1 MISPRIRA
9 LRFLRPRYCHAFAF
23 LCLGATGMLHNSLFA
38 QQPTA
43 IALASNAL
51 STSAAFSVTGANSED
66 QPTHIEVGHVLF
78 INARTRVTRIYVANP
93 AVLDSYIVSPKQV
106 LFTAKAAGV
115 TSVVLW
121 DEKNQAQTYTVSC
134 DPELS
139 ALRTSIKN
147 ALPKES
153 ISVAAQD
160 GRIILTGMVSSQASA
175 DAAEKLAALFG
186 KDILNSLVVNSATA
200 KQVRLKVRFIEVD
213 RSRLNQFGINIF
225 APGGTSTLGS
235 GTTSQF
241 PSTAS
246 FSNNSGTGSSAGS
259 GTLTVS
265 DALNFLFYS
274 TKTNV
279 GVSIQDLENKQVL
292 QILAEP
298 TITTLN
304 GQSASFLAGGEF
316 PFPVVQGSTG
326 GATSITIQFRP
337 FGVRLAFTPKVNVDG
352 SIELKVAPEVSALD
366 YTNAVS
372 ISGYTIPAIATK
384 HIDTQVVMRSGQSFA
399 ISGLLDRRTTDS
411 LARTPGIA
419 SIPFIGAL
427 FHSKGVT
434 LSTSELIVVV
444 TPTIV
449 DPLNDT
455 STPNE
460 PETVRPF
467 LSPTAF
473 DRTLPA
479 SLGKQ

>member
-1 MISPRIRA
+1 MIFLPKRA
-9 LRFLRPRYCHAFAF
+9 LRFFPSRYGRAFAL
-23 LCLGATGMLHNSLFA
+23 LCLGATGILQSRLFA
-38 QQPTA
+38 QQPAAT
-43 IALASNAL
+43 ALASNAI
-51 STSAAFSVTGANSED
+51 SANAAFSITGADNGD

-78 INARTRVTRIYVANP
+78 LNAKTRIVRIYVANP

-106 LFTAKAAGV
+106 ILTAKAAGV

-134 DPELS
+134 DPELT
-139 ALRTSIKN
+139 ALRTSLKN
-147 ALPKES
+147 ALPNERV
-153 ISVAAQD
+153 SVAAQD
-160 GRIILTGMVSSQASA
+160 GRIVLTGTVSTQASA

-225 APGGTSTLGS
+225 APGGTSTIGS

-246 FSNNSGTGSSAGS
+246 LSSNTGTGSSVGGS
-259 GTLTVS
+259 TLTVT

-298 TITTLN
+298 TITTLS
-304 GQSASFLAGGEF
+304 GQNASFLAGGEF

-326 GATSITIQFRP
+326 GAPSITIQFRP

-427 FHSKGVT
+427 FHSKGVN

-455 STPNE
+455 STPSE
-460 PETVRPF
+460 PEPVRPF

-473 DRTLPA
+473 DKTLPA